1 MAASDGNGA
10 SRESAGAGLHRRV
23 LDVRSRAA
31 STVDSGSGGH
41 GWRPRRSTGLGPQG
55 RGELRAHRQVGL
67 EAKHERE
74 PWLSAMGALGPGPRR
89 GGSLAG
95 SWSPGRRGAK
105 SSWSRRR
112 VWRWAGWRS
121 PKARTRCMPLGGT
134 CCRNRRSISSAGQ
147 SVGMGGNGTPGR
159 ARRASA
165 RNRPRESLPRARTG
179 ATNRRFLLGSGRQV
193 RPSGARPPAGTSMWT
208 WGCHSSVRVQ
218 VWRTARA
225 PHMPRREGEDKK
237 SQFPTR
243 ETDPTMGST
252 WGRRGRARSV
262 GSGPRCQ
269 RQLWKTRRRHSPRSG
284 RARRGQRGRHAGAK
298 IFPVHA
304 LEPSPTYLSAQAR
317 VDLASG

>member
-134 CCRNRRSISSAGQ
+134 CCRNRRSISSAG
-147 SVGMGGNGTPGR
+147 S
-159 ARRASA
+159 
-165 RNRPRESLPRARTG
+165 
-179 ATNRRFLLGSGRQV
+179 
-193 RPSGARPPAGTSMWT
+193 PSEWEAMARPG
-208 WGCHSSVRVQ
+208 GLVE
-218 VWRTARA
+218 RA
-225 PHMPRREGEDKK
+225 
-237 SQFPTR
+237 R
-243 ETDPTMGST
+243 ETDRGRACRGRGRVRQIAASSSGAGARCARRGRGPRRARACGRGGATPACASRCG
-252 WGRRGRARSV
+252 GRRGRRTCRGVRVRTKSLSSQPAKPIRRWARHGATGTREV
-262 GSGPRCQ
+262 GGLGP
-269 RQLWKTRRRHSPRSG
+269 
-284 RARRGQRGRHAGAK
+284 A
-298 IFPVHA
+298 
-304 LEPSPTYLSAQAR
+304 LSAAA
-317 VDLASG
+317 VENSPPA